1 MHHKQI
7 ACEMKKEQTGKK
19 CIRMVRAREELRKLF
34 NGKFT
39 RRAFVP
45 GMTTHNTKNIIDE
58 NVLYAQVFWE
68 VFKSKL

>member
-1 MHHKQI
+1 
-7 ACEMKKEQTGKK
+7 
-19 CIRMVRAREELRKLF
+19 MVRAREELRKLF